1 MSVFPDKKPMKK
13 IVTTLALILS
23 FGTYAIYQS
32 SNGGSTVAYVAPANT
47 TTPVVTK
54 NPNTTTVA
62 IASAP
67 PPSGETEEAG
77 ETHHR
82 RKTTTQV
89 AVSTPTPVSKP
100 TPVYIPTP
108 VPVIVPKATGQYV
121 DGTYTGSAADAY
133 YGTVQVQVTVSG
145 GKMTDVTFLQHP
157 GGRSTSVYINSQAMP
172 ILSSEA
178 IAAQSAQVDGVSGAS
193 DTSAAFQQS
202 LASALSQAKA

>member
-1 MSVFPDKKPMKK
+1 MKK

-32 SNGGSTVAYVAPANT
+32 SNGGSTVAYVAPAST

-54 NPNTTTVA
+54 TTTATVA

-67 PPSGETEEAG
+67 PPSEEAQ

-82 RKTTTQV
+82 RKTTATQT
-89 AVSTPTPVSKP
+89 AVSTSAPTPVT
-100 TPVYIPTP
+100 TPIPTP
-108 VPVIVPKATGQYV
+108 APVVTPKTIGQYV

-172 ILSSEA
+172 ILTSEA
-178 IAAQSAQVDGVSGAS
+178 IAAQNSQVDSVSGAS
-193 DTSAAFQQS
+193 DTSAAFKES